1 VTHRIADAQ
10 RRAFDC
16 ERVGVIIAGY
26 EVPHTHIHSIP
37 TTEMSQ
43 LSFANA
49 AASVERDDL
58 ESWAEAIR
66 RELD

>member
-1 VTHRIADAQ
+1 
-10 RRAFDC
+10 
-16 ERVGVIIAGY
+16 VIIAGY

>member
-1 VTHRIADAQ
+1 
-10 RRAFDC
+10 
-16 ERVGVIIAGY
+16 
-26 EVPHTHIHSIP
+26 
-37 TTEMSQ
+37 MSQ